1 MKFISISILTISIAL
16 LVAFLG
22 CSKTNTLNK
31 QLDELERIIVKYE
44 PQFDTI
50 EYASKEYSDMIVKYN
65 EEIFKWAEVFENDR
79 YKRDEKGKI
88 QFDTANNPVASV
100 EFNKEVETR
109 FYDLNNRM
117 TRMVLAKIPKMERPA
132 PVAEENKE
140 SGREGQ

>member
-1 MKFISISILTISIAL
+1 MKFIGISILTVTIML
-16 LVAFLG
+16 LTVFLG

-50 EYASKEYSDMIVKYN
+50 EYASKEYGDMIVKYN
-65 EEIFKWAEVFENDR
+65 EEIFKWAEVFEKER

-88 QFDTANNPVASV
+88 QFDKANNPVSSD

-109 FYDLNNRM
+109 FYELNNRM
-117 TRMVLAKIPKMERPA
+117 TRMVLAKIPKMDSPV

>member
-1 MKFISISILTISIAL
+1 MKIKTILIVMLSVITLFAFIS
-16 LVAFLG
+16 

-31 QLDELERIIVKYE
+31 QLDELEKIIVKYE

-65 EEIFKWAEVFENDR
+65 EEIFKWAEIFEKDR

-88 QFDTANNPVASV
+88 QLDKANNPVASV
-100 EFNKEVETR
+100 EFNKEVEAR

-117 TRMVLAKIPKMERPA
+117 TRMVLAKIPKP
-132 PVAEENKE
+132 ENPN
-140 SGREGQ
+140 SQTDPLATQPN